1 MLFMSAC
8 DLTATKRS
16 VTKTKPSINP
26 IYLSELSRPDHTGNN
41 MSTTPR

>member
-26 IYLSELSRPDHTGNN
+26 IYLSELSRPDQENG
-41 MSTTPR
+41 